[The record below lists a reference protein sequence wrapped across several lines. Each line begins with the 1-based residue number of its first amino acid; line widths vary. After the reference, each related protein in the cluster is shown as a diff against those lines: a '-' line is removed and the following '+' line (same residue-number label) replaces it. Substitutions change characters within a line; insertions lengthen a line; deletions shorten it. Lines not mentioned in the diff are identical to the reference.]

1 MRSFMGTWRLV
12 RLALRRDR
20 ITIPVTLGLT
30 VAMVAGS
37 APALAS
43 AYPDYQ
49 ARLEYVI
56 SSVPSIVGRFFQ
68 GTIQGV
74 SLGSILIAETFLSA
88 VVIVAVMSIFI
99 VSRHTRYNEEIGAG
113 ELIGSMEVGRN
124 APLSA
129 ALIVAVVANLIVA
142 VVIFLF
148 LARVPALS
156 RTGSIFFVSSL
167 AMSGIFFSG
176 LTAVTVQLS
185 DYRRGANALAI
196 GALVTFFM
204 IRAVGD
210 SLGKVSLGGLRVT
223 ASWVSWL
230 SPLGWAS
237 QTLPYYANRL
247 LPLVLLF
254 IGFLLTTLMGF
265 FILSKRD
272 VGSSIFPSKPGPARA
287 KSSLT
292 SAGGLAR
299 RLQRNSFYGWL
310 AGFVLTGLMVG
321 VMVTDFRN
329 LFEQNAVWKQ
339 LLGNSGATENFT
351 ASVLGVMFPR
361 MAAMLAGYVVSALI
375 KMYDEE
381 GYGRIEFLITT
392 ALSKTKWFFSH
403 VTTIVIGITMSL
415 AAMGLAGGLG
425 YLARASVKE
434 VSLLNVVLSSLAN
447 VPAMMLFMAIILI
460 VFAIR
465 GRFVKTFA
473 WSFYAYVVLIDSL
486 VRIFK
491 WPDWLSKLSPFSHT
505 PAVPSSNVDIWPLIF
520 MTIIAIVLFFLA
532 ADLFRRRDLNLS

>member
-1 MRSFMGTWRLV
+1 MGTWRLV